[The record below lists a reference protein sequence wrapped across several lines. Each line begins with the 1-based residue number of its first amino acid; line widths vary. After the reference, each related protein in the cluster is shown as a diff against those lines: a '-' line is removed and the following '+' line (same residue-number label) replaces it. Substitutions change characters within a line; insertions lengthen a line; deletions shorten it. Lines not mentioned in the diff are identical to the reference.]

1 MEDISKVRVQNDPV
15 TTVGV
20 YLNGMDNLKRLN
32 DFLKWHIKKCDSET
46 IEYLTLGEIYEQIR
60 RKLLDRSPCII
71 TVCENDPLRCMI
83 YQHGSHPCAGWE
95 ELGEIRGYA

>member
-15 TTVGV
+15 TSVGV

-32 DFLKWHIKKCDSET
+32 DFLKWHEKKSDSET
-46 IEYLTLGEIYEQIR
+46 IEYLTLGEIYEQIS
-60 RKLLDRSPCII
+60 RKLLDRTPCII
-71 TVCENDPLRCMI
+71 TVCENDPSRCRV
-83 YQHGSHPCAGWE
+83 YQHGNHPCAGWE